1 MTILTLSNFGPTL
14 EFAPLRPPKK
24 TRGLN
29 WWKALNSLSSHMAGH
44 IPKNSPTSGDRPS
57 SILISYQSLIPM
69 FPSYQMVHGY
79 IQKLFL
85 PAGDFTN
92 HSPFTNGRSPF
103 NTVPTPRC
111 GGESRVLGPKCP
123 WWKHWAERTANI
135 CNVNPGLMNP
145 WFIN

>member
-29 WWKALNSLSSHMAGH
+29 WWKALNSLSFPYGWPYPEEFTNLWGKA
-44 IPKNSPTSGDRPS
+44 
-57 SILISYQSLIPM
+57 LIPM

-123 WWKHWAERTANI
+123 W
-135 CNVNPGLMNP
+135 
-145 WFIN
+145 